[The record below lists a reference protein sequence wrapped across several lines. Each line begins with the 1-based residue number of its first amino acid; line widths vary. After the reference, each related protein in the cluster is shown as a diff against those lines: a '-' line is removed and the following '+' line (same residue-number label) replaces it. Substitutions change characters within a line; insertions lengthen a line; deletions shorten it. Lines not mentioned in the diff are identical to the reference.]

1 MKKLNILFI
10 ALVTFSS
17 IEAFSQDQLSD
28 SAQGTHGLAHEDL
41 TNGTHV
47 NVANDDSA
55 QLAVIAK
62 LPMKNTHYRN
72 KGADKLTET
81 RWEDSLLQKD
91 SLYLIQPDPSKSMI
105 THYSPDSRVRSDNP
119 GLAEKTIKQQ
129 LTNTEP

>member
-1 MKKLNILFI
+1 MKKLNFLFI

-28 SAQGTHGLAHEDL
+28 SAQGTHSQAYEHL

-47 NVANDDSA
+47 NVANDDAA

-62 LPMKNTHYRN
+62 LPMNNIHFQD
-72 KGADKLTET
+72 KGAAQLTET

-91 SLYLIQPDPSKSMI
+91 SLYLIQPDPTKSMI
-105 THYSPDSRVRSDNP
+105 THYSPESRVRSDNQ